1 MTDSIATNVTN
12 TASQSVQDHVSRQ
25 TTRLIHLLESID
37 YPYQI
42 SVEDVYAALLK
53 QYQNQDNSTHASL
66 DTSTRIPSATPVA
79 GFVDWLIDNV
89 SAETNWPGYQQP
101 ETAQV
106 LPLTDND
113 LDELSVVIESE
124 GGQHD
129 EATLRALKQEQL
141 QLETA
146 LMNLEKELAD
156 LTTLETH
163 TSDADKAL
171 DTDIH
176 DTSVQLDATLS
187 KLEETAHDVF
197 SDYLGQDQEKD
208 HGMDTEMD
216 VDMKYLKKNATIP
229 CKSFLYQCQDEL
241 HQIQKMDAEFIEDI
255 EHLYKQIIDSIDL
268 SPNNSKTS
276 GGSTVSSSSTVSRLD
291 QLMKRNLAQE
301 QELIRLC
308 STYRSTKMSHIR
320 AMAQLRCLEEEL
332 KYMQELD
339 AEQQEQDRQE
349 MEVAASAEEDKTV
362 DFGGLTI
369 AGSKNLQ
376 IQRSRQQEIEL
387 ISLQRESARLTQE
400 MEQLLSDPN
409 PDSNSSTFV
418 RRGSGVQS
426 VGQEGQSGFDEDVEV
441 DDDDSRRGVLADIY
455 ERVARSDIELRFLKV
470 AHQDYMRQHEYARK
484 ELERVMEQLLEYYS
498 LGVLVEQV
506 LGQEKTVVQ
515 RQKDVLWAVVQECQE
530 MKDQSEQM
538 HGLSNKDSRRQTD
551 DGGAEKKNVQERA
564 NKELLDIMNRSSR
577 LKQELEQEQQWMQG
591 HIQEVIN
598 VKECLDHK
606 LLHQHS
612 STNQVQLVP
621 RYIHVAKEDLV
632 EQTRQLQ
639 QEYAQLCDEVR
650 QVLHIK
656 GY

>member
-1 MTDSIATNVTN
+1 MTDSLATNISN
-12 TASQSVQDHVSRQ
+12 ANSQSVQDHVSRQ
-25 TTRLIHLLESID
+25 TSRLIHLLESID

-42 SVEDVYAALLK
+42 SVQDVHAALLN
-53 QYQNQDNSTHASL
+53 QYQNQDNNTHASF
-66 DTSTRIPSATPVA
+66 DTSTRAPLTTPVA
-79 GFVDWLIDNV
+79 SFVDWLIDSV
-89 SAETNWPGYQQP
+89 SAETNWPGYQQQ
-101 ETAQV
+101 ETTQV
-106 LPLTDND
+106 APLTDD
-113 LDELSVVIESE
+113 GLDELSAVMEDD

-129 EATLRALKQEQL
+129 EATLQALEHEQQ
-141 QLETA
+141 QLETT

-163 TSDADKAL
+163 TSDANKAL
-171 DTDIH
+171 DMDIH
-176 DTSVQLDATLS
+176 DTSVQMDAILS

-197 SDYLGQDQEKD
+197 SDYLCQDQGKD

-216 VDMKYLKKNATIP
+216 VDTKCPKKDVTPP

-241 HQIQKMDAEFIEDI
+241 HQVRKIDAEFMKDI
-255 EHLYKQIIDSIDL
+255 EHHYKQIMGSVDL
-268 SPNNSKTS
+268 SPNISQTS
-276 GGSTVSSSSTVSRLD
+276 GGCTASPSSSVLYFD

-320 AMAQLRCLEEEL
+320 AMARFRCLEEEL

-339 AEQQEQDRQE
+339 AEHQEQDRQE
-349 MEVAASAEEDKTV
+349 MEVAASTEKDKTI

-376 IQRSRQQEIEL
+376 IQKSRQQEIEL

-400 MEQLLSDPN
+400 MEQLLSDPDLD
-409 PDSNSSTFV
+409 PNSSTCT
-418 RRGSGVQS
+418 RRESGVQS
-426 VGQEGQSGFDEDVEV
+426 MGQECQGGFEVEV
-441 DDDDSRRGVLADIY
+441 DVDDSRRGVLADIY
-455 ERVARSDIELRFLKV
+455 ERVARTDIELRFLKV

-484 ELERVMEQLLEYYS
+484 GLESVMDQLLEYYS

-515 RQKDVLWAVVQECQE
+515 RQKDVLWAAVQECQE
-530 MKDQSEQM
+530 MKEQSQRM
-538 HGLSNKDSRRQTD
+538 HGLSNKDGQRQTGG
-551 DGGAEKKNVQERA
+551 GGAEKKNVQERA
-564 NKELLDIMNRSSR
+564 NKELRDIMNRSDR
-577 LKQELEQEQQWMQG
+577 LKQKLEQEHQWMQG
-591 HIQEVIN
+591 HMQEAMN
-598 VKECLDHK
+598 VKECLDHR

-621 RYIHVAKEDLV
+621 RKVHIAKEDLV

-639 QEYAQLCDEVR
+639 QEYAELCDGVQ
-650 QVLHIK
+650 QVLHSK
-656 GY
+656 EH